1 MLPKVLIDKS
11 GRSPRFV
18 ISKKLI
24 GTTAAFA
31 RLLSEW
37 ERRRWLTFLLY
48 HLNAGWVFCLSGAL
62 LWSTTGYSNSYFLPL
77 ATHSTV
83 VI

>member
-48 HLNAGWVFCLSGAL
+48 HLSAGWGFLSF
-62 LWSTTGYSNSYFLPL
+62 WSSAVVNNSNSYFLPL